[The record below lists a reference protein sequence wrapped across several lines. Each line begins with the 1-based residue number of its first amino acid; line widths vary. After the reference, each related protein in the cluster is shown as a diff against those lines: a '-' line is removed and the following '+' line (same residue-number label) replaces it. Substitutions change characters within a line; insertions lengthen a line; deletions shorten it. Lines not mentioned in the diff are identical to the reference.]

1 LLGIAAATGIS
12 YALQKVGN
20 DFAQRYLS
28 PREQKRVGATIIIAR
43 TKVNDLIQNGL
54 PLREDDFF
62 EDKPDN
68 RSAATEIVEGVL
80 LAAQREPEEK
90 KIQYYSTMLALIAFY
105 PVISRAHANQL
116 INLAQRLTY
125 RQYCL
130 LSLFTQ
136 REKFNLR
143 NTNYQQENTVSVAV
157 VALLSEIFELEQLGL
172 INSGEAVLGMTDI
185 TPGKM
190 KVEGQGKMLYNL
202 MQLNTI
208 NPKELEEISQ
218 LLR

>member
-1 LLGIAAATGIS
+1 
-12 YALQKVGN
+12 
-20 DFAQRYLS
+20 
-28 PREQKRVGATIIIAR
+28 
-43 TKVNDLIQNGL
+43 
-54 PLREDDFF
+54 
-62 EDKPDN
+62 
-68 RSAATEIVEGVL
+68 
-80 LAAQREPEEK
+80 
-90 KIQYYSTMLALIAFY
+90 
-105 PVISRAHANQL
+105 
-116 INLAQRLTY
+116 
-125 RQYCL
+125 
-130 LSLFTQ
+130 
-136 REKFNLR
+136 
-143 NTNYQQENTVSVAV
+143 VAV